1 MLKNRL
7 KKRLKKITKKV
18 EVIIMANT
26 EKNEDN
32 MDYVDKLL
40 PNSDGGKLLILQ
52 YNPSD
57 GKRESWLSV
66 AGECDKNG
74 QNAYLQLI
82 SVVKGD
88 SADQLYELLTGKQTK

>member
-1 MLKNRL
+1 MLKKL
-7 KKRLKKITKKV
+7 LKKIAKKV
-18 EVIIMANT
+18 EVKIMENT
-26 EKNEDN
+26 KKNDDN

-40 PNSDGGKLLILQ
+40 PNSEGGKLLILQ

-74 QNAYLQLI
+74 QNTDLQLI
-82 SVVKGD
+82 SVVRGT
-88 SADQLYELLTGKQTK
+88 SADQIYALLTGKNAK

>member
-1 MLKNRL
+1 
-7 KKRLKKITKKV
+7 
-18 EVIIMANT
+18 MANT

>member
-1 MLKNRL
+1 MA
-7 KKRLKKITKKV
+7 KK
-18 EVIIMANT
+18 
-26 EKNEDN
+26 KNED
-32 MDYVDKLL
+32 YVGKVL

-66 AGECDKNG
+66 AGECGKNG
-74 QNAYLQLI
+74 QNTNLQLI
-82 SVVKGD
+82 SVVKGT

>member
-1 MLKNRL
+1 
-7 KKRLKKITKKV
+7 
-18 EVIIMANT
+18 MANK
-26 EKNEDN
+26 KNEDS
-32 MDYVDKLL
+32 MDYVDKVL

-66 AGECDKNG
+66 AGECCKNG
-74 QNAYLQLI
+74 QNANLQLI
-82 SVVKGD
+82 SVVKGT